1 MQDNSEFLV
10 KAFVYVIV
18 DSMNLPS
25 KMELEAVY
33 HAPQNVLIALSVPLI
48 VPPVIPLKIE
58 LKDMTV

>member
-1 MQDNSEFLV
+1 MPENSEFLV
-10 KAFVYVIV
+10 EASVSVIV

-33 HAPQNVLIALSVPLI
+33 HAPQNALTVLSVPLT
-48 VPPVIPLKIE
+48 VPPVMPLKTE